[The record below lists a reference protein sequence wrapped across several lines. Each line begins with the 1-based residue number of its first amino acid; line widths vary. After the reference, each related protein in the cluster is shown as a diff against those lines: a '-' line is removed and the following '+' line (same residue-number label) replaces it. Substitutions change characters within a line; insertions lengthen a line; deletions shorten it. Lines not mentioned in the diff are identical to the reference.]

1 MRIRVRQD
9 SEVSPLAKRAGEHW
23 TVRIASTL
31 RGKRVSNPLTVGDSP
46 AGTYAIYDHYGDE
59 SQSLIDLIKSAQD
72 AEGALLGLAERDGD
86 IEELL
91 RLCGYQPFTVDG
103 SPRLFAAN
111 YALPEEEWLHKI
123 GELNPEQPQKFLRLS
138 SLDRITPDLIPGS
151 AELIKADSEEDQD
164 EHYILGIVLEPDEVD
179 SQGDT
184 ITASVIRQAAHT
196 YMEDFGN
203 VGLQHQTFV
212 NGKIKI
218 LESYICP
225 CDATIGGQL
234 VKAGTWL
241 MGFRVLDKSIWE
253 AVKEGLLTGLSIGGS
268 GIRVPA

>member
-1 MRIRVRQD
+1 MRVRVRHD
-9 SEVSPLAKRAGEHW
+9 SDVSPLSKRSGESW
-23 TVRIASTL
+23 ALRVASTIPK
-31 RGKRVSNPLTVGDSP
+31 GTRVSNPLLGESP
-46 AGTYAIYDHYGDE
+46 AGSYAVYDHYSDE
-59 SQSLIDLIKSAQD
+59 SQSLIDIIKSAQD
-72 AEGALLGLAERDGD
+72 AKGACLALGERDAD
-86 IEELL
+86 VEELL
-91 RLCGYQPFTVDG
+91 RLCGYQPFTVEG
-103 SPRLFAAN
+103 TSRLFAAN
-111 YALPEEEWLHKI
+111 YELPDEEWLTKI
-123 GELNPEQPQKFLRLS
+123 GELNPEQPQQFVRQVFRDRLK
-138 SLDRITPDLIPGS
+138 TDLLS
-151 AELIKADSEEDQD
+151 ETAELIKSDSEDQD
-164 EHYILGIVLEPDEVD
+164 EHYILGVVLEPNEID

-184 ITASVIRQAAHT
+184 ISPEEIRQAAHR

-225 CDATIGGQL
+225 CDAEIGGQL

-268 GIRVPA
+268 GVRVPV